1 MAINIDY
8 VVRMVKLAPNSGD
21 RITIYINS
29 QKFHEI
35 EKYSYCDVQVIGQ
48 KCVFKFSEK
57 TPGIRGVGGRISFYK
72 GSNALY
78 VARFESKRIIS
89 MLLPFCG
96 EYSEVV
102 YPNNF
107 NVNCPEFWVN
117 LYQKQNL
124 TNVYKNTSTE
134 ISQVTKSHITDKPDN
149 HEKVKKLIEENSIKS
164 QLINSYK
171 TSNNIDIAKLVDKQP
186 APAKIDLTQLNL
198 EQAMSNQ
205 TMFAQYIIDEAH
217 LCTQNMQRKFAALIS
232 HRLNKIPLS
241 EEEAIKHY
249 ELNKL
254 LVNYIRLQD
263 SVEKLMQQFME
274 NSGRRYKTN
283 DSEGSV

>member
-1 MAINIDY
+1 MATSIDY
-8 VVRMVKLAPNSGD
+8 VVRMAKLTPNSGD
-21 RITIYINS
+21 RIAISINS

-57 TPGIRGVGGRISFYK
+57 TPGIKGIGGKVSFYK
-72 GSNALY
+72 GANGIY
-78 VARFESKRIIS
+78 IARFTSKRIIN

-102 YPNNF
+102 YPNHF
-107 NVNCPEFWVN
+107 NPNYPEFWIN

-124 TNVYKNTSTE
+124 TNIYKNTSTE
-134 ISQVTKSHITDKPDN
+134 VTPAVKPDIST
-149 HEKVKKLIEENSIKS
+149 KVKKLVEENSIKS

-171 TSNNIDIAKLVDKQP
+171 TSNNVDITKLVEKQS

-198 EQAMSNQ
+198 AEAMTNQ
-205 TMFAQYIIDEAH
+205 TMFAQYVIDEAH
-217 LCTQNMQRKFAALIS
+217 LCTRNMQRKFAALIS
-232 HRLNKIPLS
+232 HRLNKIPLT

-263 SVEKLMQQFME
+263 SVEHLMQQFME
-274 NSGRRYKTN
+274 DSGRRYKSN

>member
-1 MAINIDY
+1 MAIPIDY
-8 VVRMVKLAPNSGD
+8 AVRMAKLTPKSGD
-21 RITIYINS
+21 RIVISINS

-35 EKYSYCDVQVIGQ
+35 KKYMYCEIQVIGQ

-57 TPGIRGVGGRISFYK
+57 TPGIRGIGGKVSFWK
-72 GSNALY
+72 GSDGVYLARFTSKRMINAL
-78 VARFESKRIIS
+78 I
-89 MLLPFCG
+89 PFCG

-102 YPNNF
+102 YPTRF
-107 NVNCPEFWVN
+107 NSNHPEFWIN
-117 LYQKQNL
+117 LCQKQNL

-134 ISQVTKSHITDKPDN
+134 VTPAVKPDIST
-149 HEKVKKLIEENSIKS
+149 KVKKLVEENSIKS

-171 TSNNIDIAKLVDKQP
+171 TFNNVDIAKLVVKQP

-198 EQAMSNQ
+198 AEAMTNQ
-205 TMFAQYIIDEAH
+205 TMFAQYVIDEAH
-217 LCTQNMQRKFAALIS
+217 LCTRNMQRKFAALIN
-232 HRLNKIPLS
+232 HRLNKIPLT

-263 SVEKLMQQFME
+263 SVEHLMQQFME
-274 NSGRRYKTN
+274 DSGRRYKTN
-283 DSEGSV
+283 DSEGSI

>member
-1 MAINIDY
+1 MAISIDY

-35 EKYSYCDVQVIGQ
+35 KKYSYCAIQVIGQ

-78 VARFESKRIIS
+78 VARFESKRIIN

-107 NVNCPEFWVN
+107 NVNNPEFWVN
-117 LYQKQNL
+117 LCQKQNL
-124 TNVYKNTSTE
+124 TNIYKNTSTE
-134 ISQVTKSHITDKPDN
+134 ISQVAKSHIIDAVDKPDN
-149 HEKVKKLIEENSIKS
+149 YEKTKEKVKKLIEENSIKS

-171 TSNNIDIAKLVDKQP
+171 TSNNIDIAKLVETKN
-186 APAKIDLTQLNL
+186 TNL
-198 EQAMSNQ
+198 SDALLDEVK
-205 TMFAQYIIDEAH
+205 FAEYIIDEAH
-217 LCTQNMQRKFAALIS
+217 LCTQNMQRKFAALMS
-232 HRLNKIPLS
+232 HRLNKLALTES
-241 EEEAIKHY
+241 DAIKHY
-249 ELNKL
+249 EINKL

-263 SVEKLMQQFME
+263 SVEKLMQNIIE
-274 NSGRRYKTN
+274 DAKNGR
-283 DSEGSV
+283 